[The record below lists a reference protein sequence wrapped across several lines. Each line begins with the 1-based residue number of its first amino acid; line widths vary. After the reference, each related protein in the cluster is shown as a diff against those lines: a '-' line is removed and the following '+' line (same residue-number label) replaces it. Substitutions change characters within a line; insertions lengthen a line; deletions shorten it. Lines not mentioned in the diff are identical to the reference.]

1 MIREEKINAGL
12 IRLAYIRVSTKKQN
26 MERQYAGIKAWY
38 PDIPEEA
45 IYTDKST
52 GSNFDRVG
60 IQALMSQIKF
70 YKRQGLNVEV
80 YIHEFTRLGRNYD
93 ETKEIY
99 DQLQKM
105 GIGIYCPE
113 FLKHLGAF
121 TPEFLETTIG
131 KGMKDIMT
139 TLFFMFAAIELE
151 QNRKRSEE
159 GYAIYSQKCL
169 EQGIK
174 RGRPTK
180 SYDKDLF
187 MFYYGRYKKGEITAE
202 AIMQGMNLS
211 KNKFYRILK
220 EEGLSTKNE

>member
-1 MIREEKINAGL
+1 MFKEELAPAGL
-12 IRLAYIRVSTKKQN
+12 VRLAYVRVSTKKQN
-26 MERQYAGIKAWY
+26 MDRQYAGIREWF

-60 IQALMSQIKF
+60 IKALMDQIKF

-105 GIGIYCPE
+105 KVGIHCPE
-113 FLKHLGAF
+113 FLKHLGNF
-121 TPEFLETTIG
+121 SPEFLETTIG

-159 GYAIYSQKCL
+159 GYAIYTQKCID
-169 EQGIK
+169 QGIK

-187 MFYYGRYKKGEITAE
+187 MFYYSRYKKGEITAE

-220 EEGLSTKNE
+220 ELHLETRNN